1 MRRMAL
7 PGTSRTP
14 ADGTNSLH
22 VGWGS
27 LPAKP
32 DQMHSTWGPRPANH
46 HLNNLSEARP
56 PALIQREQRPVLR
69 SPIGDVGSLNSEIVD
84 FCLAL
89 QVLQVE
95 LYAVLVGYTG
105 AKNQLASTGHGA
117 LQGEFVHLIK
127 VSNP

>member
-1 MRRMAL
+1 MRQMAL

-14 ADGTNSLH
+14 ADGTHSLH

-32 DQMHSTWGPRPANH
+32 GQMHSTWGPRPANH

-56 PALIQREQRPVLR
+56 SVLIQRGQRPILR
-69 SPIGDVGSLNSEIVD
+69 STIGDVRSLNSKIVD
-84 FCLAL
+84 SCLAL
-89 QVLQVE
+89 QVLQIK
-95 LYAVLVGYTG
+95 LDAILVGHTG
-105 AKNQLASTGHGA
+105 AKDELASTRHGV